1 VAWLTSRGIAPA
13 RLHATGCGSTR
24 ARWFGRTEEER
35 AANRR
40 AELVRA
46 SPRAACGP
54 PSSFD
59 FR

>member
-1 VAWLTSRGIAPA
+1 MTV
-13 RLHATGCGSTR
+13 
-24 ARWFGRTEEER
+24 WFGRAEEER